1 MVCKIRLK
9 LSGLTGEDGET
20 GRRGDGETGRRG
32 DAATGRVM
40 VTHSPRQELE
50 EDAVTRKVT
59 RGHPMVGARG
69 FQQGR
74 IFFFWRV

>member
-9 LSGLTGEDGET
+9 LSGLTGE
-20 GRRGDGETGRRG
+20 DGETGRRG